1 VSGKNPSSAGSVPG
15 SPGGKPR
22 ALLCEEWEALL
33 VDALDGTLAP
43 TESAAFE
50 AHRESCLACAQLLE
64 EAKRGSEWL
73 HFLETEP
80 EVPIDLVGRILAK
93 TSGPTA
99 TLPMEMPAI
108 GGFPGMGGSAVA
120 MPAQIGWTGSW
131 LPRMERHASQSRWM
145 MTAAMA
151 FFSIAFIVNQ
161 TGLKLSSVR
170 LADLRPTTL
179 VGTLTRQFYAADA
192 HVMRYYDSVRFVYE
206 LESRVKEMRRD
217 TQSSPAPAPVPI
229 PVPGGTKD
237 SPDTKPAV
245 KHSGGSAQRQAPPA
259 DPLLDEAPGPVIA
272 RLEQSCDGFGNI
284 NTTEVR
290 DVNAPKKSALPDD
303 EGEPSAIKTVRT
315 ERSLA

>member
-1 VSGKNPSSAGSVPG
+1 VRGDL
-15 SPGGKPR
+15 GGKPR

-108 GGFPGMGGSAVA
+108 GGFPGMGGAAVA
-120 MPAQIGWTGSW
+120 MPAQIGWAGTW

-161 TGLKLSSVR
+161 TGLKLSSVH
-170 LADLRPTTL
+170 LADLKPTTL
-179 VGTLTRQFYAADA
+179 AVTVTRQFYAADA

-206 LESRVKEMRRD
+206 LESRVKEIRRD
-217 TQSSPAPAPVPI
+217 TQSNPAPTATPAPSGPSNS
-229 PVPGGTKD
+229 PGN
-237 SPDTKPAV
+237 KPAA
-245 KHSGGSAQRQAPPA
+245 KHSDGSAQRQAPAA
-259 DPLLDEAPGPVIA
+259 DPLADDAPGPVMA
-272 RLEQSCDGFGNI
+272 GLVTSCDKTRNI
-284 NTTEVR
+284 SAAQVSE
-290 DVNAPKKSALPDD
+290 VNAPTKSALRQD
-303 EGEPSAIKTVRT
+303 ESRPSASETVRT
-315 ERSLA
+315 EGSLA

>member
-1 VSGKNPSSAGSVPG
+1 MSGKKPSSGNVPG
-15 SPGGKPR
+15 KTPGGLGGKPK

-43 TESAAFE
+43 TEAVAFE

-108 GGFPGMGGSAVA
+108 SGFPGMGGAAVA
-120 MPAQIGWTGSW
+120 MPAQIGWAGTW

-161 TGLKLSSVR
+161 TGLKLSSVH
-170 LADLRPTTL
+170 LAELKPTTL

-206 LESRVKEMRRD
+206 LESRVKEIRRD
-217 TQSSPAPAPVPI
+217 TQSNPAPVAAPN
-229 PVPGGTKD
+229 GSKD
-237 SPDTKPAV
+237 SPDKKPAG
-245 KHSGGSAQRQAPPA
+245 KHTDGSAQRQAPAA
-259 DPLLDEAPGPVIA
+259 DPLADDAQGPVMAGLAI
-272 RLEQSCDGFGNI
+272 SCDKFRNI
-284 NTTEVR
+284 STAQASER
-290 DVNAPKKSALPDD
+290 NAPTKSALQQD
-303 EGEPSAIKTVRT
+303 ESQPSASETVRT